1 MRTSVGGDPAI
12 ELDLRLP
19 AGATAPA
26 YARAIVAGLGDRVAD
41 DLLDD
46 LVLLVSE
53 IVTNSVRHAA
63 LAPDESIRLR
73 VRGTGRSIRLDIV
86 DRGRGFDP
94 PDVTNHD
101 PARPDGWGLYIV
113 DRLADR
119 RVRRGCGSRSTP
131 GRPATRPSGSRT
143 SGRAGARR
151 SPDGDGRRPPAAPWN
166 DVMEER
172 GMVGSILSAIG
183 AVIIIAVVV
192 VALIIGL
199 VVRAIRGPRV

>member
-119 RVRRGCGSRSTP
+119 WGVAREGETRVWFEIDARQAGHKAVRVTHER
-131 GRPATRPSGSRT
+131 
-143 SGRAGARR
+143 SGRGA
-151 SPDGDGRRPPAAPWN
+151 
-166 DVMEER
+166 
-172 GMVGSILSAIG
+172 AI
-183 AVIIIAVVV
+183 A
-192 VALIIGL
+192 
-199 VVRAIRGPRV
+199 